1 MILLVESA
9 DRSINWKE
17 PKDLTYE
24 EAVAGVNRQGEP
36 CISST
41 HTEGGDYFHYARRG
55 AYTIFVDG
63 SVHFLP
69 EDISPDD
76 LRALLTGDA
85 ARTIDLE
92 VILEPRLTGRT
103 SSD

>member
-1 MILLVESA
+1 MQA
-9 DRSINWKE
+9 
-17 PKDLTYE
+17 LTGRGNLAYP
-24 EAVAGVNRQGEP
+24 AP
-36 CISST
+36 T
-41 HTEGGDYFHYARRG
+41 PEGGDYFHYARRG
-55 AYTIFVDG
+55 AYAAFVDG

-92 VILEPRLTGRT
+92 VLCGRGSTGRT
-103 SSD
+103 LSD